1 MTTLIVTGGDAP
13 TEELLRYYL
22 KSSNYII
29 GVDGAADHFYRLG
42 IYPDLLIGDFDT
54 ADPAC
59 VREIEKDGVKVIRLK
74 AEKNETDT
82 EAAVDYAISSGAE
95 EIIILGALGSRLDHT
110 IANIM
115 MLVRA
120 DMSGVKA
127 RIIDKISEL
136 YVSNKKISINGS
148 TGDTL
153 SILPL
158 TSEITVDASGL
169 QYPLDSL
176 KLCWG
181 SSRGISNVIISD
193 TAEITISGGYA
204 LIIKYNVNL

>member
-1 MTTLIVTGGDAP
+1 MTVLIVTGGDAP
-13 TEELLRYYL
+13 QEELIRYYL
-22 KSSNYII
+22 DTARYII
-29 GVDGAADHFYRLG
+29 GVDGTAGLFYRLH

-54 ADPAC
+54 ADPVC
-59 VREIEKDGVKVIRLK
+59 VNELEKSGVKVVRLK

-82 EAAVDYAISSGAE
+82 EAAIDYAVSSGAE

-127 RIIDKISEL
+127 RIIDKTSEL
-136 YVSNKKISINGS
+136 YVSNNTIYIKGS
-148 TGDTL
+148 PGETL

-158 TSEITVDASGL
+158 TSEVTVNASGL

-181 SSRGISNVIISD
+181 SSRGVSNVMMSE
-193 TAEITISGGYA
+193 TAEIKISGGYA